1 MFQKTHTLAVAAL
14 ALAALTGCGGAA
26 TEARGSHTY
35 EPLPPLSTAT
45 PSPTPKAI
53 SSPSP
58 KASPTPSPT
67 PSASPTEAPE
77 GGVMAAGVPGQ
88 AAGSGAFGAPAPPP
102 VPAPVAA
109 PVPAPVSGPVGGGAP
124 GQMTERTTST
134 TTTVTSTTLEARVQ
148 IVVACEGLC
157 MLGDLSAPE
166 LTGGDGPVSPDLLR
180 QALGEELGGQ
190 GGDQQRLTD
199 ELIEQLTKGDWDL
212 ADTLVQGGDEK
223 LIFSSTR
230 N

>member
-1 MFQKTHTLAVAAL
+1 MSRTTRTVVVASL

-26 TEARGSHTY
+26 AEARGSHTY

-67 PSASPTEAPE
+67 PSASSAEAPE
-77 GGVMAAGVPGQ
+77 GGFVAAGVPGQ
-88 AAGSGAFGAPAPPP
+88 TAGAAGAPAP
-102 VPAPVAA
+102 VPGPVAAPA
-109 PVPAPVSGPVGGGAP
+109 PVPAPVSGPAGGGAP
-124 GQMTERTTST
+124 GQMTERTSSS

-148 IVVACEGLC
+148 IVVTCEGQC
-157 MLGDLSAPE
+157 MLDDLAAPE

-180 QALGEELGGQ
+180 RALEEELGGR
-190 GGDQQRLTD
+190 GGDQQQVTD
-199 ELIEQLTKGDWDL
+199 ELIEQLMTGDWDL

-223 LIFSSTR
+223 LVFSSAR
-230 N
+230 K